1 MYGHYAPHDASSGGS
16 SASGSVEPF
25 DMDKILKSSRT
36 ASHKME
42 RKNEK
47 KAPLPMPTRW
57 NTASKTKQSSEIHQ
71 PIRPNLN
78 KKLFNETQESEE
90 KENLNNSFIEE
101 VDVVKGTA
109 IVDKYDKEQAD
120 ADSGSFTE
128 EVHKQHFKPILDL
141 SRSRF
146 DASKSQLEDKSMM
159 SRPFMALSLNQDAS
173 DLSFNNRSGVRSQE
187 RSSLDSGSFTADTHQ
202 DVLNYRMYP
211 VNVTQF
217 PTDSQ
222 TDVKINPMEG
232 AFKQQESKSSL
243 GSTKFSLGQ
252 SNTKESVLTK
262 FDQLD
267 ISSATDK
274 QQANHSQYK
283 DLKTSCQDMTYP
295 SYGNTDVVADNPDHH
310 QNIRHSTL
318 RQQSSSRLKSAPS
331 LTARQKILNTQSSLG
346 DENNFAQHKDEIRAT
361 LNLLDEMKK
370 PVINDNKD
378 ITDST
383 STSSRHMQL
392 TTPQTKHIQL
402 TTPQTNKVLPSF
414 IQDILNKTRSKPGL
428 GTSGNTHT
436 NSSTKPDHIRSR
448 YNSAN
453 ITDTTRNEPTFPYT
467 DHLTKNQL
475 TAEKTGDIRA
485 PLSSDGKTG
494 DLRRRLIT
502 SSEKRDSS
510 KEVSLK
516 FSSANEAT
524 DHNDRTRPTLPEI
537 LEQSGEQFSN
547 NSRLQHS
554 EHSRLRYN
562 VQQEPTYPYNNTKT
576 NQFQLQSSR
585 SSCAQIDSKQPLVP
599 TRLEGKLASANTDAD
614 DAPGSQNRALPERF
628 AREEKKEL
636 QHDTTHPSK
645 SDTSN
650 SKQYK
655 LTTPFNKS
663 KSESNIQS
671 TPSASV
677 STTSASITKPTACI
691 SRPVRPTEKASLFA
705 STPSFPR
712 PSEGLRPEQK
722 QPLQICDDRTPRP
735 SNQPLV
741 NSEAI
746 SLKKNSNDVSNQAM
760 PPPSA
765 MLQKPAQEAILI
777 INNKRY
783 RILKVLGK
791 GGSSKV
797 YEAVDE
803 QKNNVVAI
811 KRVDL
816 SCADDQQ
823 TKGYINEINLLAKLQ
838 GEDRIV
844 KLHDYELDESREVL
858 YVVMEKGDTDLASL
872 LKNYAMQKEIT
883 PAMVK
888 HYWTEMLHAVSVIHK
903 REIIHSDLKPAN
915 FLLVAGRLKLIDFGI
930 ASSVQP
936 DMTSVMKDTQTGT
949 FNFMSP
955 EAIQDLSGS
964 YRTDETG
971 ARKPLI
977 KISRKTDVWSLGCIL
992 YNLAYGKMP
1001 FGDIK
1006 IPVMK
1011 LQAIMN
1017 PDHKIAFP
1025 TENMDSQLVD
1035 VIKSCLTR
1043 DVKTRPSIDQLLQH
1057 SYVKGEAT
1065 VNQDDGGEALRSH
1078 MFAKLESNLAQVLSP
1093 GTFEKT
1099 RRALQDPTLAK
1110 KLNLQ

>member
-1 MYGHYAPHDASSGGS
+1 M
-16 SASGSVEPF
+16 E
-25 DMDKILKSSRT
+25 KILKSSRT
-36 ASHKME
+36 ATNQMP
-42 RKNEK
+42 RQNEK

-57 NTASKTKQSSEIHQ
+57 NTASKTKQCSENHQ

-78 KKLFNETQESEE
+78 KKLFNESQESEE
-90 KENLNNSFIEE
+90 KENLNNSFIEDSE
-101 VDVVKGTA
+101 VVKETP
-109 IVDKYDKEQAD
+109 IHEKYRNERVDG
-120 ADSGSFTE
+120 DSGSFTE

-141 SRSRF
+141 SKSRF
-146 DASKSQLEDKSMM
+146 DASKSQLEDKSIIN
-159 SRPFMALSLNQDAS
+159 RPFMPLSLNHDAS

-187 RSSLDSGSFTADTHQ
+187 RSSLDSGSFTADTNQ

-217 PTDSQ
+217 PNQSQ
-222 TDVKINPMEG
+222 TDIKLSQNPGEN
-232 AFKQQESKSSL
+232 AFRLTEAKSFL
-243 GSTKFSLGQ
+243 GGTSFSVGGN
-252 SNTKESVLTK
+252 NTHTK

-267 ISSATDK
+267 IGSGIDK
-274 QQANHSQYK
+274 QQAKHPQ
-283 DLKTSCQDMTYP
+283 DAEIKTSCQDMTYP
-295 SYGNTDVVADNPDHH
+295 TYGNTDEVADNPDHH
-310 QNIRHSTL
+310 PNIRHSTL
-318 RQQSSSRLKSAPS
+318 RQQTSSRLKSAPS

-361 LNLLDEMKK
+361 LSLLDEMKK

-378 ITDST
+378 ITDS
-383 STSSRHMQL
+383 SSSSRHL
-392 TTPQTKHIQL
+392 QL

-428 GTSGNTHT
+428 GGSGNTA
-436 NSSTKPDHIRSR
+436 NSSTKPDHVRSR

-467 DHLTKNQL
+467 DHLTKNPP
-475 TAEKTGDIRA
+475 TAEKTGEIRHQA
-485 PLSSDGKTG
+485 QLSNDGKTG
-494 DLRRRLIT
+494 ELRRRLAT
-502 SSEKRDSS
+502 SSEKRDLSR
-510 KEVSLK
+510 EVSLK
-516 FSSANEAT
+516 FSSANEHT

-537 LEQSGEQFSN
+537 LEQSGEHFSN
-547 NSRLQHS
+547 NSRLQQS
-554 EHSRLRYN
+554 EQSRMRYN
-562 VQQEPTYPYNNTKT
+562 IHHEPTYPYNNTKSNKFELKSSSST
-576 NQFQLQSSR
+576 SNQSE
-585 SSCAQIDSKQPLVP
+585 DKQPLVP
-599 TRLEGKLASANTDAD
+599 TRLDSKLASANMDTEDPKD
-614 DAPGSQNRALPERF
+614 DASNHAIHDRF
-628 AREEKKEL
+628 SREVKKDVSSSVK
-636 QHDTTHPSK
+636 QDMTHPS
-645 SDTSN
+645 N
-650 SKQYK
+650 SEISTNK
-655 LTTPFNKS
+655 LTTPLNKS
-663 KSESNIQS
+663 KSESNIVS
-671 TPSASV
+671 TPLVTPSTSV
-677 STTSASITKPTACI
+677 STTSASIARPTAYV
-691 SRPVRPTEKASLFA
+691 SRPAIPSQPSVRPSPSLL
-705 STPSFPR
+705 STPSLSR
-712 PSEGLRPEQK
+712 PSAPSQVLVRPDQK

-735 SNQPLV
+735 SDQPRV
-741 NSEAI
+741 SNTVKKSSDDVAI
-746 SLKKNSNDVSNQAM
+746 SNQAM

-765 MLQKPAQEAILI
+765 VLHKPAQEAILI

-783 RILKVLGK
+783 KVLKVLGK

-816 SCADDQQ
+816 SCADEQQ

-844 KLHDYELDESREVL
+844 KLHDYELDEGREVL

-936 DMTSVMKDTQTGT
+936 DMTSVMKETQTGT

-1025 TENMDSQLVD
+1025 AENMDSQLLD

-1043 DVKTRPSIDQLLQH
+1043 DVKTRASIEQLLQH
-1057 SYVKGEAT
+1057 SYVTGVEAT
-1065 VNQDDGGEALRSH
+1065 VSQDDGGEALRSH

-1110 KLNLQ
+1110 KLNL